1 MADRNDGA
9 DRVELVPVIMKKAPH
24 EGAQRERGRKD
35 GGESSVG
42 SGYIRTV
49 GHVATEAVLAVAWV
63 GWKEG
68 GVLKD
73 REEAEL
79 LQIVDTEEGEGIGG
93 EEALRGPIAFMDAG
107 PCLDEKDH
115 GPHPVIALEIG
126 VEEGWEEGGGEG
138 GEGVGGREGLAGRVL
153 GMILS
158 PSLLSVCFRPS
169 LLSRCPYTRIR
180 NLYPSLGPA
189 LPPSFPP
196 PVPSFPPFT
205 CIVNRADVVDAQ
217 VALPRAPPFLSRL
230 SCPLPFIAYVLEF
243 DDRDPHSVQRSEY
256 LVPRSLFSVVHFV
269 PSLPSAGLLQA
280 TLDTEDEALRFFQ
293 GFVSGADG
301 GHDLLDFPHSLGILS
316 LSQCFKPSDRCLK
329 RLASRFCPAFQQLE
343 FLF

>member
-1 MADRNDGA
+1 LADRNDGA

-24 EGAQRERGRKD
+24 EGAQREGGRKD

-93 EEALRGPIAFMDAG
+93 EEALSGPIALVDAG
-107 PCLDEKDH
+107 PCLDEKDQ

-138 GEGVGGREGLAGRVL
+138 GEGVGGRGTRRQGLGH
-153 GMILS
+153 
-158 PSLLSVCFRPS
+158 
-169 LLSRCPYTRIR
+169 
-180 NLYPSLGPA
+180 
-189 LPPSFPP
+189 
-196 PVPSFPPFT
+196 
-205 CIVNRADVVDAQ
+205 
-217 VALPRAPPFLSRL
+217 
-230 SCPLPFIAYVLEF
+230 
-243 DDRDPHSVQRSEY
+243 DPI
-256 LVPRSLFSVVHFV
+256 
-269 PSLPSAGLLQA
+269 SLPSLCLLPPFPPVTTSIHTHQK
-280 TLDTEDEALRFFQ
+280 
-293 GFVSGADG
+293 FVSLPWAC
-301 GHDLLDFPHSLGILS
+301 PLS
-316 LSQCFKPSDRCLK
+316 LFPSSSPFLPPIHLYCKPRRC
-329 RLASRFCPAFQQLE
+329 C
-343 FLF
+343 